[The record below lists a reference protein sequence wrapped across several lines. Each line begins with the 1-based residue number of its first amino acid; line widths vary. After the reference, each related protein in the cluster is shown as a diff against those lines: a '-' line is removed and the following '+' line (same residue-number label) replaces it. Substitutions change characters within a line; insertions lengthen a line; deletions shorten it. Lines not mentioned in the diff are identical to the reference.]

1 MILLSGLI
9 FQSSVMTFGKQV
21 VVYQSA
27 VTVICSLRR
36 IVAIRP
42 AFDTNVATIF
52 FETLRERMTFVG
64 FSSPWNTQTADCR
77 LFSGS

>member
-9 FQSSVMTFGKQV
+9 FRNSVMTFGKQM

-27 VTVICSLRR
+27 VTVLCSLRG
-36 IVAIRP
+36 IV
-42 AFDTNVATIF
+42 TTF